1 MLPANFTLLQVVPRL
16 DAGGVEQTT
25 VDLSRAVVAAGG
37 RSIVATAGGRMAEQ
51 IEGAGGELAIMPVDS
66 KNPATV
72 LMNSARLARLLRS
85 QAVSLVHV
93 RSRAP
98 AVSALAA
105 ANQAGVPLIAT
116 YHGVYN
122 AKSGLKRWY
131 NSVMTRGDLVIANSD
146 FTARHLIAEHG
157 VDPSRVIPIAR
168 GVDLQ
173 RFDPKAV
180 PAERVAAMRES
191 WGLDPED
198 RRTVFLLAGRL
209 TRWKGQGLAIEAA
222 ARLKA
227 QGREDFVL
235 VLAGDDQGRTAYR
248 QELETAVDLRGLV
261 GTVALVG
268 HCEDMPAA
276 WLAAD
281 VGLVPSLEP
290 EAFGRTAVEPQAMGR
305 PVIAAAHGAPCETVI
320 DGETGW
326 LAAPGHVDAWAAA
339 MATALDA
346 GPATRWTMGAAAS
359 RRARRLYSV
368 DAMIEAT
375 FAVYRRALE
384 ARA

>member
-25 VDLSRAVVAAGG
+25 VDVSRAVVAAGG
-37 RSIVATAGGRMAEQ
+37 RSIVATAGGRMADQ
-51 IEGAGGELAIMPVDS
+51 VEGAGGELALMPVDS

-72 LMNSARLARLLRS
+72 LVNSARLARLAKAER
-85 QAVSLVHV
+85 VSLIHV

-122 AKSGLKRWY
+122 ARSWLKRWY

-146 FTARHLIAEHG
+146 FTARHLIAEHR
-157 VDPSRVIPIAR
+157 VDPSRVIAIPR
-168 GVDLQ
+168 GIDLG

-180 PAERVAAMRES
+180 PAGRAAAMRES
-191 WGLDPED
+191 WGLGPED

-248 QELETAVDLRGLV
+248 QELEAAVDLRGLV

-268 HCEDMPAA
+268 HCVDMPAA
-276 WLAAD
+276 WMASD
-281 VGLVPSLEP
+281 IGLVPSLEP

-326 LAAPGHVDAWAAA
+326 LATPGHGEAWAGA

-346 GPATRWTMGAAAS
+346 GPATRWTMGAAAM

-368 DAMIEAT
+368 DAMIAAT
-375 FAVYRRALE
+375 FGVYRRALE